1 MKINKK
7 ELTIEGLQEEYYFLH
22 ITDTHAGRE
31 NLTRDGISAA
41 ERLKEYVEYANEER
55 LSGVLLT
62 GDIIDN
68 PAMENLTLLK
78 RQLEAL
84 QVPYLYIPG
93 NHDWALADDYHTDVA
108 TSRDWPLLQPF
119 CLGEETFQVKK
130 IGEITWIG
138 IDNSMDMYWPGT
150 AVKLRKVLAERQN
163 DNVIIL
169 QHIPFDCG
177 TLAQASMHRWGKVLT
192 LGRNLPEQGTRK
204 EADTDRSADIKEIII
219 QAGNVKAL
227 ICGHLHTDHKDML
240 SERIP
245 QYVSNESCF
254 GEVTVFRIHG

>member
-68 PAMENLTLLK
+68 PALENLTLLK

-93 NHDWALADDYHTDVA
+93 NHDWAFADDYHTDVA
-108 TSRDWPLLQPF
+108 TSRDWSLLQPF
-119 CLGEETFQVKK
+119 CRGGGDFSGEKDRRDHLDRYRQFH
-130 IGEITWIG
+130 G
-138 IDNSMDMYWPGT
+138 Y
-150 AVKLRKVLAERQN
+150 VLARNGSE
-163 DNVIIL
+163 IAE
-169 QHIPFDCG
+169 G
-177 TLAQASMHRWGKVLT
+177 TDG
-192 LGRNLPEQGTRK
+192 
-204 EADTDRSADIKEIII
+204 EAE
-219 QAGNVKAL
+219 
-227 ICGHLHTDHKDML
+227 
-240 SERIP
+240 
-245 QYVSNESCF
+245 
-254 GEVTVFRIHG
+254 

>member
-1 MKINKK
+1 M
-7 ELTIEGLQEEYYFLH
+7 
-22 ITDTHAGRE
+22 
-31 NLTRDGISAA
+31 
-41 ERLKEYVEYANEER
+41 
-55 LSGVLLT
+55 
-62 GDIIDN
+62 
-68 PAMENLTLLK
+68 
-78 RQLEAL
+78 QLEAL

-93 NHDWALADDYHTDVA
+93 NHDWAFADDYHTDA
-108 TSRDWPLLQPF
+108 AIRRDWPLLQPF
-119 CLGEETFQVKK
+119 CRGEEIFQMKK

-150 AVKLRKVLAERQN
+150 AVKLQKALAERQN

-177 TLAQASMHRWGKVLT
+177 TLAQASLHRWGKVLT

-204 EADTDRSADIKEIII
+204 ESDTDRSADIKKIII

-227 ICGHLHTDHKDML
+227 ICGHLHTDHKDTL

>member
-1 MKINKK
+1 M
-7 ELTIEGLQEEYYFLH
+7 
-22 ITDTHAGRE
+22 
-31 NLTRDGISAA
+31 
-41 ERLKEYVEYANEER
+41 
-55 LSGVLLT
+55 
-62 GDIIDN
+62 
-68 PAMENLTLLK
+68 
-78 RQLEAL
+78 
-84 QVPYLYIPG
+84 
-93 NHDWALADDYHTDVA
+93 
-108 TSRDWPLLQPF
+108 
-119 CLGEETFQVKK
+119 KK

-150 AVKLRKVLAERQN
+150 AVKLRKVLTERQN

-177 TLAQASMHRWGKVLT
+177 TLAQASLHRWGKVLT
-192 LGRNLPEQGTRK
+192 MGRNLPEQGTRK